1 MLRFLLTGK
10 NINGILTIE
19 KALSLD
25 LQRSVVHMEII
36 VADQIIMG
44 LILNAGDAKQHVYQ
58 ALSYAKEGDF
68 TSSEG
73 EIAKADAALLEAHN
87 LQTQFLAQE
96 ASGTKTEITAL
107 FVHSQDHLMT
117 SITEIN
123 LIKEMIDLRKELS
136 AKQ

>member
-1 MLRFLLTGK
+1 MFQKSLTVKDKDDILLLE
-10 NINGILTIE
+10 I
-19 KALSLD
+19 KALSK
-25 LQRSVVHMEII
+25 SKGGFVMEVI

-44 LILNAGDAKQHVYQ
+44 LILNAGDAKQHIYQ
-58 ALSYAKEGDF
+58 ALSFAKEGDYE
-68 TSSEG
+68 SSED

-96 ASGTKTEITAL
+96 AGGTKTEITAL